1 MKFPW
6 GHQRRFNS
14 YPEYF
19 RKIFGTRVQKL
30 TLDAGFTCPNRDGTV
45 GTGGCHYCNNKGF
58 TPSYCS
64 PSKSIT
70 QQLREGIEFHAIRYR
85 RATRYLAYF
94 QSYSNTHDTLAHLQK
109 KYEEA
114 LAFPGVAGLVI
125 GTRPDCVNEEKLDY
139 LQHLATKY
147 YIVIEYGLETCNNEI
162 LQQINRG
169 HSMEQSIW
177 ALEKTA
183 KRGIKT
189 GAHFIIGLPGEPPE
203 KFLSHLP
210 LISSLP
216 LDTIKFHQFQLVK
229 DTFYANEYKHN
240 PQKFHFLSLDE
251 YLEWM
256 VKIIE
261 LLNPAI
267 VVERIASEVPPWYLI
282 APDWG
287 LIRNQ
292 EILRRFESLLEQQN
306 TWQGKKWK
314 K

>member
-94 QSYSNTHDTLAHLQK
+94 QSYSNTHDTLTHLQK

-147 YIVIEYGLETCNNEI
+147 YIPT
-162 LQQINRG
+162 
-169 HSMEQSIW
+169 W
-177 ALEKTA
+177 TPA
-183 KRGIKT
+183 K
-189 GAHFIIGLPGEPPE
+189 
-203 KFLSHLP
+203 
-210 LISSLP
+210 
-216 LDTIKFHQFQLVK
+216 
-229 DTFYANEYKHN
+229 
-240 PQKFHFLSLDE
+240 
-251 YLEWM
+251 
-256 VKIIE
+256 
-261 LLNPAI
+261 
-267 VVERIASEVPPWYLI
+267 
-282 APDWG
+282 
-287 LIRNQ
+287 
-292 EILRRFESLLEQQN
+292 
-306 TWQGKKWK
+306 
-314 K
+314 